1 MKKTGVFLLSALLC
15 LLTACGLQATR
26 TYEYAGQN
34 MVIDTQACVLEYAGE
49 QYTYAL
55 TGDSWSITWPDGEY
69 YQETEVSQGNR
80 LVSCSW
86 GYGPGPESRGYLSK
100 EVLLEYI
107 QKASGKV
114 AFYQSPV
121 WWGGVA
127 LCVLGVLT
135 MMWPRWLRV
144 KGAVGRVV
152 ARVLGAVATFAGLC
166 ILYLR

>member
-1 MKKTGVFLLSALLC
+1 MKKMGVCLLAALMC

-26 TYEYAGQN
+26 TYEYNGQT
-34 MVIDTQACVLEYAGE
+34 MVIDTQACVVEYGGE
-49 QYTYAL
+49 QYTYGLARN
-55 TGDSWSITWPDGEY
+55 SWSITWPDGEY
-69 YQETEVSQGNR
+69 YQETEVSQGNQ

-86 GYGPGPESRGYLSK
+86 GYGPGPESKGYLPK

-114 AFYQSPV
+114 AFYRSPV

-144 KGAVGRVV
+144 KGSVGRVV
-152 ARVLGAVATFAGLC
+152 ARIFGAAATFGGLC